1 MTRTPYVS
9 SRPPLRVKCLREG
22 RKKIRSPP
30 SPFLAL
36 YISRSNN
43 NFVKHAKPPKSP
55 ARDRGSCAAPE
66 PGRCKGRTELCNAGT
81 RAPQS
86 AHAHAHTKKP
96 QRKTRQGVVRGAQS
110 RRLTELMTFVS
121 LFKITRAKKN
131 KTSGSSGNLIVDVHG
146 NALVNRNND
155 YKSFMASQA
164 ILRGLQ
170 VEAEVKNLRI

>member
-1 MTRTPYVS
+1 MTRTPC
-9 SRPPLRVKCLREG
+9 PLLRVKRLKEG
-22 RKKIRSPP
+22 RMKKKKIRSPP

-36 YISRSNN
+36 YIPRSNN

-86 AHAHAHTKKP
+86 AHAHTHTHKT
-96 QRKTRQGVVRGAQS
+96 QRKSRQGVGRGAQS

-121 LFKITRAKKN
+121 LFKITRAKKIKQVGARHIHIWQPN
-131 KTSGSSGNLIVDVHG
+131 SGRPRKCFG
-146 NALVNRNND
+146 
-155 YKSFMASQA
+155 Q
-164 ILRGLQ
+164 
-170 VEAEVKNLRI
+170 